1 MGWAVTADEAG
12 RLNSVRERLA
22 EGVFAH
28 LDICYRC
35 QRDQPCGWYGVQ
47 MEVRETLRRLRLSA

>member
-1 MGWAVTADEAG
+1 MTADEAG